1 MHSISATEFKAT
13 CLELFD
19 RVQAGEIEEI
29 EVTKRG
35 RVVAIVR
42 PPRVTREEAESLFG
56 CMEGTLGVPDDLDLT
71 APVFEG
77 EINAESGRIHE

>member
-13 CLELFD
+13 CLDLFD
-19 RVQAGEIEEI
+19 RVQAGEIKEI

-42 PPRVTREEAESLFG
+42 PPRVTEQEAESLFG
-56 CMEGTLGVPDDLDLT
+56 CTKGTLGVPDDLDLT

-77 EINAESGRIHE
+77 EINAESGRVHE